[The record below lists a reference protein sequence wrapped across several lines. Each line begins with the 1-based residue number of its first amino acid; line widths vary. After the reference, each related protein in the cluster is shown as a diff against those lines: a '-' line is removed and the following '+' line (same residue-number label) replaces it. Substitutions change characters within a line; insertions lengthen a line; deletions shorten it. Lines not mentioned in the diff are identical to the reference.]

1 MQVETVE
8 IADLPI
14 IEHLQPSD
22 WKGVAEHYH
31 YYISHDNCVPL
42 KLTDAGVVKAVGALI
57 YHQDSAWLA
66 HIIVDPSTRGQGL
79 GTKITQALID
89 KVDPEYFSSI
99 FLMSTELGY
108 PVYQKLGFEEE
119 GKQLFYI
126 SDNKVIEQEK
136 HPSVQPIHPSD
147 YPQVFA
153 LDNLAY
159 AEKRTYRLLQGI
171 ETALVFKNSDNK
183 VEGVYFPDLLEGP
196 VLALTPEAGKA
207 LMIERMKTHAI
218 AIVPENNAD
227 AIAVLETFN
236 WKVFRSARRMRLG
249 SKRIWRASLIY
260 NRFSGQIG

>member
-14 IEHLQPSD
+14 IEQLQPSD
-22 WKGVAEHYH
+22 WKGVVEHFR
-31 YYISHDNCVPL
+31 YYITHDNCVPL
-42 KLTDAGVVKAVGALI
+42 KLTEDGIVKAVGALI

-66 HIIVDPSTRGQGL
+66 QIIVDPTYRGNGI
-79 GTKITQALID
+79 GRVITQALID

-108 PVYQKLGFEEE
+108 PIYQKLGFEEE

-126 SDNKVIEQEK
+126 SDNKVIEQER
-136 HPSVQPIHPSD
+136 HPSIQDIHPSD
-147 YPQVFA
+147 YPQVFD
-153 LDNLAY
+153 LDNQAY
-159 AEKRTYRLLQGI
+159 GEKRTYRLLQGI
-171 ETALVFKNSDNK
+171 ESAMVFKNSDNK

-207 LMIERMKTHAI
+207 LMIERMKSHTI
-218 AIVPENNAD
+218 AIVPENNLD
-227 AIAVLETFN
+227 AIAVLEAYN

-249 SKRIWRASLIY
+249 TKRIWRAGLIY